1 VGQSIVSWKS
11 AQRAARFM
19 LDRMHL
25 PPELRA
31 AHIRLS
37 QFPDQ
42 ATKDFL
48 RPGDSAWSNE
58 FHQMVNRAIAR
69 ELRKRGALVSFVT
82 IELDEFFNWLVAA
95 HKENTPATRA
105 EFIALKSNEPPV

>member
-1 VGQSIVSWKS
+1 
-11 AQRAARFM
+11 
-19 LDRMHL
+19 
-25 PPELRA
+25 
-31 AHIRLS
+31 
-37 QFPDQ
+37 
-42 ATKDFL
+42 
-48 RPGDSAWSNE
+48 
-58 FHQMVNRAIAR
+58 MVNRAIAR